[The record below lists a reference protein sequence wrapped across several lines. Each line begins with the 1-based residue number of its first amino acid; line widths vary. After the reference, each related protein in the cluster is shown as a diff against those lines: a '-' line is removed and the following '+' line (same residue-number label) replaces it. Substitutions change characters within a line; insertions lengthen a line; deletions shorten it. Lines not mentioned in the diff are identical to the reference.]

1 MHRLLL
7 LRHAKSSWD
16 DALLDDHERPLAPRG
31 RRAAEQ
37 ICGWLVQ
44 QDISPDLILCSSAR
58 RTRET
63 LGELMPAIRSEAS
76 IRVEDGL
83 YGAGRDDLLARLRAV
98 REPATSLLL
107 IGHNPGM
114 QEAAALLAADDPAGA
129 EIGRSFPAGALAIFE
144 TTNGWADLG
153 AGSVDVAAFVRPRD
167 L

>member
-37 ICGWLVQ
+37 IGGWLLQ

-63 LGELMPAIRSEAS
+63 LGSLLPAIRGEAS
-76 IRVEDGL
+76 IRIEDGL
-83 YGAGRDDLLARLRAV
+83 YGAGRDELLHRVRAV
-98 REPATSLLL
+98 REGASSLLL

-114 QEAAALLAADDPAGA
+114 QDAAALLAAGDPAGT
-129 EIGRSFPAGALAIFE
+129 EIGRSFPAGALAVFE
-144 TTNGWADLG
+144 TKDGWG
-153 AGSVDVAAFVRPRD
+153 ALEAGTVDVAAFVKPRD

>member
-31 RRAAEQ
+31 HRAAEQ
-37 ICGWLVQ
+37 VCGWLLQ

-63 LGELMPAIRSEAS
+63 LGALMPAIRSEAS
-76 IRVEDGL
+76 IRIEDGL
-83 YGAGRDDLLARLRAV
+83 YGAARDELLARVRAV
-98 REPATSLLL
+98 REPASSLLL

-114 QEAAALLAADDPAGA
+114 QEAAALLAADEPAGA
-129 EIGRSFPAGALAIFE
+129 EIGRSFPAGALAVFE
-144 TTNGWADLG
+144 TTNGWGDLG
-153 AGSVDVAAFVRPRD
+153 AESVDVAAFVKPRD